1 MAQTMTAASI
11 GRVNRRFLFLAL
23 ILAALSAVLVYPLLT
38 RSSGSDGAA
47 AGGVPVVV
55 ARSNINAGQT
65 ITAELLEVRQIPE
78 TAIGAL
84 AFSEIGAVTGEVA
97 RYPIVAG
104 EQVLVSKVVGSSI
117 VASDTTIS
125 NFIESGKRAM
135 AIRTDQV
142 TSAGGLV
149 LPGDFVDVFWIPED
163 SPDNVP
169 GAQIIAEDIEVI
181 SVDQTI
187 TDIPP
192 TAPGFLEEGE
202 EARIGQDA
210 RIRGSEEDPIPEAV
224 TVTLMLSPAEV
235 QRVFC
240 GEQTGQIRL
249 AVRGFGDHSPTGIA
263 PVECIILGTEQ

>member
-38 RSSGSDGAA
+38 RSSGSDGSAA
-47 AGGVPVVV
+47 VGVPVVV
-55 ARSNINAGQT
+55 AKSNIDAGQT
-65 ITAELLEVRQIPE
+65 ITAELLEVQMIPE

-84 AFSEIGAVTGEVA
+84 AYSEVDAVTGEVA
-97 RYPIVAG
+97 RYPIVVG
-104 EQVLVSKVVGSSI
+104 EQVLVSKIVGSSI
-117 VASDTTIS
+117 SASRFTIS

-135 AIRTDQV
+135 AIKTDQV
-142 TSAGGLV
+142 LSAGGLV
-149 LPGDFVDVFWIPED
+149 LPGDYVDVFWVPSDPEAD
-163 SPDNVP
+163 IP
-169 GAQIIAEDIEVI
+169 GAQLVAEDVEVI

-187 TDIPP
+187 VDIPP

-202 EARIGQDA
+202 EAAIGQDA
-210 RIRGSEEDPIPEAV
+210 RIRGSEEAPIPEAV

-240 GEQTGQIRL
+240 SEETGEIRL
-249 AVRGFGDHSPTGIA
+249 AVRGFGDHSPPGLS
-263 PVECIILGTEQ
+263 PVVCVILGTET